1 MGSSMMGV
9 MPALTLRILSVDL
22 AFFLHHSVG
31 DSVTH
36 PLNLACPRVSTPPL
50 WSGLQLLS
58 HTAQNSRNQGDLM
71 LVKERPMTNELLG

>member
-1 MGSSMMGV
+1 MMGV
-9 MPALTLRILSVDL
+9 MPTLTLRTLSVDF
-22 AFFLHHSVG
+22 AYFLHHSVG

-36 PLNLACPRVSTPPL
+36 TLNLACPSVSTQPL

-58 HTAQNSRNQGDLM
+58 HTAQNSGNQGDLM